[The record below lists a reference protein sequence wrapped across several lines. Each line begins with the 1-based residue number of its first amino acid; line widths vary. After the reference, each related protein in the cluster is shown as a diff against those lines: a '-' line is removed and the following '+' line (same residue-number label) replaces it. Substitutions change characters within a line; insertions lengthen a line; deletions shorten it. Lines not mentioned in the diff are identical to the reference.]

1 LINNIV
7 ETIGIQDHPND
18 DYFTKLTRSAI
29 LEDACAF
36 DHPTCLCK
44 AYTQLV
50 DYLKN
55 STILTNR

>member
-1 LINNIV
+1 M
-7 ETIGIQDHPND
+7 QDHPND

-36 DHPTCLCK
+36 DHPTCLRK
-44 AYTQLV
+44 AYIQLI

-55 STILTNR
+55 SAILANR